1 MLQDLLGDISFISPR
16 WSPCQW
22 HFQRPSISE
31 RKVKNWWILA
41 RALDQTKCRV
51 RCSTEIFYL
60 LYSVPTVRK
69 KARRIFG
76 AFIQKVKTKYLHLL
90 SEIFS
95 RFGFHF
101 LNKYTGRMTTQIF
114 CGLKSAWIL
123 VQGQKLEV
131 PHLDHKNK
139 GYLKL
144 ILTASILLQKKTFSQ
159 NWLHSFSTDPTGL
172 HCQIDTPVTT
182 SL

>member
-1 MLQDLLGDISFISPR
+1 MLQDLLRDISFISPR

-76 AFIQKVKTKYLHLL
+76 TFIQKVKTKYWHSLF
-90 SEIFS
+90 EIIS
-95 RFGFHF
+95 ILCFHF
-101 LNKYTGRMTTQIF
+101 LNKCTGRITTQIF
-114 CGLKSAWIL
+114 CGSKSAWIL
-123 VQGQKLEV
+123 VPGQKLEV
-131 PHLDHKNK
+131 PHRMHLDHKSK

-144 ILTASILLQKKTFSQ
+144 TLTSSNPLRKRLSKI
-159 NWLHSFSTDPTGL
+159 WLHRSSTDL
-172 HCQIDTPVTT
+172 HCQIDTPVIT